1 MLKEDRQFYLI
12 IDCRK
17 TAHQNTNS
25 CEWGNNAIFKEISLR
40 YGKSL
45 LEERNKC
52 LYDYLKK
59 EQKIAENVYNT
70 VSKLKTDD
78 NAVLHRINQ
87 LKFDMECIE
96 QALTYYK

>member
-1 MLKEDRQFYLI
+1 M
-12 IDCRK
+12 
-17 TAHQNTNS
+17 HQNTNS

-40 YGKSL
+40 YGKSPVG
-45 LEERNKC
+45 RKNKC